1 MQRKVE
7 ERDGAVPCV
16 YNGIVS
22 ERERGEKERKRER
35 WDSKGKL
42 GSVGWGNRGRMKTD
56 IKMRMVKRGMGKLGS
71 KSHNSRLSILF

>member
-42 GSVGWGNRGRMKTD
+42 GRVWDGEVGEK
-56 IKMRMVKRGMGKLGS
+56 
-71 KSHNSRLSILF
+71 